1 MPIPERAVGPIPTG
15 RDPDEYDRQRRRVL
29 WSMPTGL
36 FVLGTRVGARR
47 NLMTCNWAMQ
57 VATVPKLVAV
67 SVEASSVTRTLLDQ
81 GGSFSLSILPATER
95 ALVRRFAKPV
105 DTMEVD
111 AEGRASSLQGVPV
124 EETAEGLPRLSSALA
139 WLVCSV
145 RHTLD
150 WDQDTPDGASHVL
163 YVGEVIDVGEAP
175 TALPSGP
182 DGGDPEV
189 LQMADTRMNY
199 GG

>member
-1 MPIPERAVGPIPTG
+1 MPIPDRAVGPIPTG
-15 RDPDEYDRQRRRVL
+15 RDADDYDRQRRRVL

-36 FVLGTRVGARR
+36 FVLGTRFEDRR
-47 NLMTCNWAMQ
+47 NMMTCNWAVQ

-67 SVEASSVTRTLLDQ
+67 SVESASVTRTLLDR

-95 ALVRRFAKPV
+95 ALVRRFVKPV

-111 AEGRASSLQGVPV
+111 RDGRATSLQGVPV
-124 EETAEGLPRLSSALA
+124 LEVTDGLPCVSSALA
-139 WLVCSV
+139 WVACAV

-150 WDQDTPDGASHVL
+150 WGEDAGRAASHVL
-163 YVGEVIDVGEAP
+163 YVGEVIDVGEL
-175 TALPSGP
+175 TTGP
-182 DGGDPEV
+182 GDGSPAPEV
-189 LQMADTRMNY
+189 LEMGDTRMNY